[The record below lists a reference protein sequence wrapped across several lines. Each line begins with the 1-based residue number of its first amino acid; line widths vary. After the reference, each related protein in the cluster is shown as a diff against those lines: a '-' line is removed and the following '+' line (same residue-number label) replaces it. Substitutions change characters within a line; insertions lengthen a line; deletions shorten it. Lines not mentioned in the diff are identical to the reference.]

1 LLIFDKLIWHK
12 SALDDLKSLDIS
24 LSRKIFEKVEKY
36 LSQDPI
42 GLGKPLK
49 QNFSGMFR
57 YRYGDYRIIYIVN
70 ETEKTITILEVGHRK
85 NIYK

>member
-1 LLIFDKLIWHK
+1 MDYKLIWHK